1 MRNAL
6 SEPVGRR
13 HVVFV
18 AGYDAMTVADH
29 LRLFRREATRFADI
43 WSIRAEVA
51 DTAPGPAP
59 SPSNPQG
66 GAFRYTAGG
75 PNWQVE
81 GTYEV
86 LAWDDIARADMS
98 RSLWSHVAGSAR
110 ALADMAVSGT
120 ILRYFATSLR
130 YGLFF
135 MLTYV
140 ALAAFWY
147 AAIRAGM
154 WAAGRLA
161 PAIGGGWAVAAGILV
176 AAACGFVLMR
186 WPARR
191 MRLKQSLD
199 LAEFSVDF
207 VRGRHTELDA
217 RVKLFGR
224 RLREIAAGGP
234 GAPDEIVLVAHSLGA
249 TLLLMAIAE
258 ALKADPEFG
267 TKVPVRILTLGNTLA
282 KFALHPAGTALRA
295 AAATVA
301 GAGHIAW
308 LEIQSCD
315 DIVSFYGI
323 NPVTL
328 EAGGF
333 TEGDLGVG
341 NFRGRP
347 LLRHV
352 PVRQMITPKEYW
364 PRKLDVMR
372 IHCQCFLAHDR
383 RARYDLYAFILGP
396 MPFAA
401 LMASGDGLMAH
412 LAPDGALAPKALPVS
427 PT

>member
-13 HVVFV
+13 HVVFL

-29 LRLFRREATRFADI
+29 LRLFRREVARFANV
-43 WSIRAEVA
+43 WSIRAAVA
-51 DTAPGPAP
+51 DTEPGLPP
-59 SPSNPQG
+59 SPANPNG
-66 GAFRYTAGG
+66 AAFRYSAGG
-75 PNWQVE
+75 ANWQVD

-86 LAWDDIARADMS
+86 LAWDDLARADMT
-98 RSLWSHVAGSAR
+98 RPLWSHVAGSVR
-110 ALADMAVSGT
+110 AVADMAASGT
-120 ILRYFATSLR
+120 ILRYFTTSLR
-130 YGLFF
+130 YGFF
-135 MLTYV
+135 FILTYV

-154 WAAGRLA
+154 WATGRLA
-161 PAIGGGWAVAAGILV
+161 PVLGGGGAVAAGIVV
-176 AAACGFVLMR
+176 ALLSGFVLMR
-186 WPARR
+186 WPARGGG
-191 MRLKQSLD
+191 LKQSLD

-207 VRGRHTELDA
+207 VRGRHTALDA
-217 RVKLFGR
+217 RVKLFAR

-234 GAPDEIVLVAHSLGA
+234 DAPDEVLLVGHSLGA
-249 TLLLMAIAE
+249 SLLLMAVAQ
-258 ALKADPEFG
+258 ALEEDPGFG

-295 AAATVA
+295 AADNVA
-301 GAGHIAW
+301 RAPHIAW

-328 EAGGF
+328 EKGTF

-352 PVRQMITPKEYW
+352 PVRQMISPAAYW

-383 RARYDLYAFILGP
+383 RARYDLYAFIVGP
-396 MPFAA
+396 MPFAV
-401 LMASGDGLMAH
+401 LMASGEGLMAH

-427 PT
+427 PS